1 MISDIVLTGL
11 PRSGTTLACKL
22 LGDAPDTVA
31 LFEPM
36 RVGLLPTESRDAAVK
51 SVSAF
56 FAASRQSLLEQGRA
70 VSQQIAGAVPDNPMI
85 DERDATGLRQRAATL
100 GELRVDKPLS
110 LHFTLVVKHNAAF
123 TALLPELAQR
133 FETFAVVRNPLA
145 VLASWNSVDLPV
157 SRGRVPAGERL
168 DPVLAARVGGEPDL
182 IRRQLV
188 ILNWFCQRFDLVLPP
203 ERILRYEEVVDTGG
217 QALADACGV
226 AVPVR
231 PLSRRNASANY
242 DPALCSTLARHLRA
256 DEGAWRRFY
265 GVEDIDR
272 LEAKLTG
279 NA

>member
-1 MISDIVLTGL
+1 MARNIVLTGV
-11 PRSGTTLACKL
+11 PRSGTTLTCKL
-22 LGDAPDTVA
+22 LGEAPGTVA

-36 RVGLLPTESRDAAVK
+36 KVSELPANSRADAMVAIGT
-51 SVSAF
+51 F
-56 FAASRQSLLEQGRA
+56 FADTRRSLLEHGTA
-70 VSQQIAGAVPDNPMI
+70 CSQQVDGVVPDNPMT
-85 DERDATGLRQRAATL
+85 DRRSAGGLRQRAATL

-110 LHFTLVVKHNAAF
+110 RHFTLVVKHNAAF
-123 TALLPELAQR
+123 AALLPELAQR
-133 FETFAVVRNPLA
+133 FDSFAVVRNPLA

-188 ILNWFCQRFDLVLPP
+188 ILNWFCQRFDRVLPP
-203 ERILRYEEVVDTGG
+203 ERILRYEQVVDTGG
-217 QALADACGV
+217 QALADACGI

-256 DEGAWRRFY
+256 DQGAWRRFY
-265 GVEDIDR
+265 SVEDIDR
-272 LEAKLTG
+272 LEAELTG
-279 NA
+279 DA